1 VKPLSDRALERLREA
16 AAMPDFSETRYS
28 VIRELGRGGMGVVYL
43 AEDEELDRQV
53 AVKVL
58 HLDDRSVELASRM
71 KTEAKTLAHL
81 EHPNIVPVY
90 DAGVLPDGRLF
101 YVMKWVQGLR
111 LDEYARQQHSLP
123 DRLRLLEKIGEA
135 VSFAHSRGVVHRDL
149 KPDNIMVGAFGE
161 VLIMDWGLAR
171 ILDRCE
177 PSGRVMGTPDWMSP
191 EQSRGDPVD
200 QRTDIWS
207 VGRLLSFLAG
217 DQAPKP
223 LRSIASKAMAPLPA
237 DRYTDVE
244 ALVADVLRYL
254 DGEPVAAH
262 EETAIESLQ
271 RYYSRNRTLLLLIT
285 AYIAMRFLV
294 FFMSRR

>member
-1 VKPLSDRALERLREA
+1 MKPLSDRALQRLREA
-16 AAMPDFSETRYS
+16 ASLPDFSETRYS
-28 VIRELGRGGMGVVYL
+28 VLRELGRGGMGVVYL
-43 AEDEELDRQV
+43 AADTELDRQV

-58 HLDDRSVELASRM
+58 HLDDRSAELAARM
-71 KTEAKTLAHL
+71 KMEAKTLAHL

-111 LDEYARQQHSLP
+111 LDEYVRHPHSLP

-135 VSFAHSRGVVHRDL
+135 VAFAHSRGVVHRDL

-161 VLIMDWGLAR
+161 VLIMDWGLAKV
-171 ILDRCE
+171 LNQAE
-177 PSGRVMGTPDWMSP
+177 AAGRVMGTPDWMSP
-191 EQSRGDPVD
+191 EQSRGEAVD
-200 QRTDIWS
+200 ERTDIWS
-207 VGRLLSFLAG
+207 IGKLLEFLTG
-217 DQAPKP
+217 DQAPKT
-223 LRSIASKAMAPLPA
+223 LRSIARKAMAPLPA
-237 DRYTDVE
+237 DRYTSVE

-262 EETAIESLQ
+262 QETAIEALQ

-294 FFMSRR
+294 FFMSRM